1 MAQTIKLKRTAVEGK
16 TPTTSNLDLG
26 ELAINTYDGRIFFE
40 KDNGTPSIQEILTTD
55 SDVTGSLNLNGAIT
69 ASSLEI
75 NGNANITGNLVLG
88 GNITIGDESADTIS
102 LGGEISTNIIPS
114 TDNTLS
120 LGSSTRRFQL
130 NGGTPVTVTGSGAP
144 NTLTRFSGSTEVENS
159 TITNTDTLTEI
170 VHSNDGQIIFTV
182 SGSNG
187 ELFTVTDSNS
197 GNLLEVNDTSGI
209 DVFTVSA
216 IGDVSASGAI
226 TASGITGL
234 TSLNVNGNI
243 SGSSFNGTGLLSGSA
258 QLEGFVSQSGNFVAN
273 ETIIATGTNSVTSS
287 NILAL
292 DTTNNYIGINQSN
305 PEVTLHMTGD
315 GAQTAQIR
323 MEQYNDSADAPD
335 IRTRKARGTSSSPAK
350 NNAGD
355 FIYRQNS
362 ERYNGSAYTTVG
374 QFAVDSTGSAD
385 RFRLTL
391 TVSEDGNTID
401 AAAAQFMIDGNNGG
415 AIKFNNS
422 YYFPTSDGT
431 NGQALI
437 TDGNGVLSF
446 SDVTSYT
453 DSDTLVYINSQGV
466 ISGSSQVT
474 ISDTDGFTS
483 FSSSI
488 DTSIQTEKGRID
500 AILLSAGADTDSF
513 AEIVTLINSVD
524 TANDNAFA
532 SHYTSSNNR
541 LDSLESF
548 TSSIDTT
555 IKTKLDTDGVI
566 SGSSQVISLL
576 SNQDVNLGTGDLT
589 ATDITSTNFTINDT
603 LTAPTITGSL
613 LRLSENGTGL
623 RMTNVGAF
631 DNSSGDFRIFAN
643 QDIILATNGENGTAV
658 TIDQTTKDAT
668 FVGNIIAG
676 NISGSSFNGT
686 GLLSGSITEQLPS
699 GIVSGSSQLT
709 SSFDSR
715 YLNVS
720 GEGNISGSFTG
731 SFSGDGSNIT
741 NITVDAAATVSS
753 TFTNSSSVT
762 VSHNFNTRNI
772 LVAVYDDQNNQI
784 IPQNV
789 NTSNLDQVVI
799 TLAGSQSG
807 TVVVAKGGHIL
818 SGSAEDS
825 NKLGGKLPSTY
836 ATTGSNSFV
845 GNQEITGSLNVS
857 GGITGS
863 VSYTNL
869 TDLPTLV
876 SGSTQ
881 ITDSSNL
888 VSGST
893 QITDGSGL
901 LSSSNEDFSTFSS
914 SVDTRLDSQESFSSS
929 FDTAIN
935 LDSTN
940 VTILGDLTVQGTTT
954 TTNTNELNVGDNIIE
969 LNYGG
974 SATEGGLYVK
984 DSSGG
989 STVSGSLLWNST
1001 TDRWIAGISGS
1012 ESTILLAGGDS
1023 VISSSA
1029 QILDSS
1035 GILSSSNEDFTTFSS
1050 SIDGRVVTLE
1060 TTFSS
1065 SVDSRLDTLEGPF
1078 STSVDSRLDNI
1089 ETYTASLDITN
1100 AVITGSFTGSF
1111 VGDGSG
1117 LTGLSVEQV
1126 ATVTASFSDQS
1137 TINVSHNFATRNILV
1152 STYDS
1157 NYQQLI
1163 PQTVSLTDENTVQV
1177 ILSSAHSGH
1186 VVVAKGGHVVSGS
1199 TAASNISGL
1208 GDEIQTLTSY
1218 REDVSGASFYN
1229 ITHSLDESYP
1239 FVQAWNT
1246 SNNTQE
1252 QPLDIESVN
1261 ANVISVSFS
1270 ANFAGKIIV
1279 KK

>member
-1 MAQTIKLKRTAVEGK
+1 MAQTIKLKRTAVQGK
-16 TPTTSNLDLG
+16 IPTTSNLDLG

-40 KDNGTPSIQEILTTD
+40 KDVDGTLSIQEILTTD

-75 NGNANITGNLVLG
+75 TGNANITGNLVLG
-88 GNITIGDESADTIS
+88 GNITIGDASADTIS

-170 VHSNDGQIIFTV
+170 VHSNDGEIIFTV

-243 SGSSFNGTGLLSGSA
+243 SGSSFNGTGLLSGSS
-258 QLEGFVSQSGNFVAN
+258 QVVIGDTDGFTSFSSSVAS
-273 ETIIATGTNSVTSS
+273 TFDGLSS
-287 NILAL
+287 NYDDLV
-292 DTTNNYIGINQSN
+292 GIPSGI
-305 PEVTLHMTGD
+305 V
-315 GAQTAQIR
+315 
-323 MEQYNDSADAPD
+323 
-335 IRTRKARGTSSSPAK
+335 
-350 NNAGD
+350 
-355 FIYRQNS
+355 
-362 ERYNGSAYTTVG
+362 
-374 QFAVDSTGSAD
+374 
-385 RFRLTL
+385 
-391 TVSEDGNTID
+391 
-401 AAAAQFMIDGNNGG
+401 
-415 AIKFNNS
+415 
-422 YYFPTSDGT
+422 
-431 NGQALI
+431 
-437 TDGNGVLSF
+437 
-446 SDVTSYT
+446 
-453 DSDTLVYINSQGV
+453 
-466 ISGSSQVT
+466 SGSSQVT
-474 ISDTDGFTS
+474 ISDTTGFTS
-483 FSSSI
+483 FSSSV

-500 AILLSAGADTDSF
+500 AILASSDADKDSF

-524 TANDNAFA
+524 TTNDNAFA

-555 IKTKLDTDGVI
+555 IKTKLDADGVI

-576 SNQDVNLGTGDLT
+576 SNQDVDLGTGDLT

-631 DNSSGDFRIFAN
+631 DNSSGNFRIFAN

-668 FVGNIIAG
+668 FVGNIIAE

-818 SGSAEDS
+818 SGSADDS

-836 ATTGSNSFV
+836 ATTGSNSLV

-935 LDSTN
+935 LDSSN

-954 TTNTNELNVGDNIIE
+954 TTNTNQLNVGDNIIE
-969 LNYGG
+969 INYGG
-974 SATEGGLYVK
+974 SATTAGIYAK
-984 DSSGG
+984 DPTSPN
-989 STVSGSLLWNST
+989 TISGSLLWDST
-1001 TDRWIAGISGS
+1001 TDRWIAGPKDS

-1023 VISSSA
+1023 IVSSSA
-1029 QILDSS
+1029 QILDGS

-1100 AVITGSFTGSF
+1100 ATITGSFTGSF

-1117 LTGLSVEQV
+1117 LTGIQVDQV
-1126 ATVTASFSDQS
+1126 ASITASFSEQS
-1137 TINVSHNFATRNILV
+1137 TINVSHNFGTYNVIV

-1157 NYQQLI
+1157 NYNQLI
-1163 PQTVSLTDENTVQV
+1163 PQTVSLTDTNTVQV
-1177 ILSSAHSGH
+1177 VLSSAHSGH
-1186 VVVAKGGHVVSGS
+1186 VVVAKGGHILDTS
-1199 TAASNISGL
+1199 
-1208 GDEIQTLTSY
+1208 ELTSY
-1218 REDVSGASFYN
+1218 RENVSGASFYN
-1229 ITHSLDESYP
+1229 ITHSLDEEYP

-1252 QPLDIESVN
+1252 QPLDVESVN

-1270 ANFAGKIIV
+1270 ANFTGKIIV